1 MVIALLVI
9 LVGCII
15 FTVFDV
21 FKHIKPMT
29 KEEKEDTIGCAIWI
43 LLMVFSVVASF
54 IVAII
59 DNI

>member
-1 MVIALLVI
+1 M
-9 LVGCII
+9 
-15 FTVFDV
+15 FDV

-43 LLMVFSVVASF
+43 ILMVFSVVASF